1 MEIKR
6 CSTRFDIVRRN
17 DSRLGKPKSAVEAS
31 SYISRSI
38 LESERTGEKHY
49 PKPHEDL
56 VFQTVMLPKNA
67 PEEYRDRQVL
77 WNAVEQNEK
86 HCRAQLARSMRASL
100 PNEWTYEVAESFVQD
115 YIKRNFVDEG
125 MCADVAIHDSVNPD
139 GQRNL
144 HFHLL
149 LTMTPIME
157 DGSWGK
163 RQEKRHKLDKNGEW
177 KKKANG
183 KWDYENVQLTDWN
196 DKGKARQWR
205 SDLVESINA
214 MNEKLSIDS
223 RWEHR
228 SNKELGME
236 ELPTVH
242 LGQVATVLERKGIH
256 TDRGNLNR
264 QITMLNNA
272 IRHARAGYEVA
283 KKTYDELLAKPM
295 VAIKKAKNEIT
306 ELLDN
311 VVARYGRLK
320 LPVMSNKYMR
330 FITGRDKLQEKEVA
344 EDFIEKSG
352 VTTFDELRDYIKSG
366 DVVFENLNQQIA
378 TKQKQSEKLEQKIN
392 SYKLYKP
399 YMEAHKISKSL
410 TGREKRKYDRENA
423 YLLDGY
429 SEQYRAFHSLL
440 EEGEK
445 ITPKAWTKE
454 YQTTLS
460 EIHNLLVE
468 RAKRSYD
475 LSRAEVIRFN
485 KHDLER
491 VMENESHRRGHS
503 QYRNKNKE
511 SL

>member
-1 MEIKR
+1 MNR
-6 CSTRFDIVRRN
+6 LSTRFDIVRRN
-17 DSRLGKPKSAVEAS
+17 DSRLGKPKSAIEAS
-31 SYISRSI
+31 SYISRSV

-56 VFQTVMLPKNA
+56 VFQTIMLPVNA
-67 PEEYRDRQVL
+67 PEEYQDRQTL

-100 PNEWTYEVAESFVQD
+100 PNDWTYEVAEEFVQD

-125 MCADVAIHDSVNPD
+125 MCADVAIHDSVNQF

-196 DKGKARQWR
+196 DKGKAKQWR
-205 SDLVESINA
+205 KDLAESINVT
-214 MNEKLSIDS
+214 NEKLTIDTK
-223 RWEHR
+223 WEYR
-228 SNKELGME
+228 SNKELGMDE
-236 ELPTVH
+236 IPTIH
-242 LGQVATVLERKGIH
+242 LGQVATVLERKGIM
-256 TDRGNLNR
+256 TDRGNVNR
-264 QITMLNNA
+264 QIKLLNEA
-272 IRHARAGYEVA
+272 IRQAKAGYEVA
-283 KKTYDELLAKPM
+283 KKSYEELLAKPM
-295 VAIKKAKNEIT
+295 EVIKKVKNEIT
-306 ELLDN
+306 DLIDK

-330 FITGRDKLQEKEVA
+330 YVTGRDKLQEKEVA
-344 EDFIEKSG
+344 EDFIEKTG
-352 VTTFDELRDYIKSG
+352 VSTFDELRDYIQTG
-366 DVVFENLNQQIA
+366 DSEFERLNQQISM
-378 TKQKQSEKLEQKIN
+378 KQEKGEKLAQKIN
-392 SYKLYKP
+392 AYKIYKP
-399 YMEAHKISKSL
+399 YMEAHKMSKAL
-410 TGREKRKYDRENA
+410 AGREKRKYDKENA

-429 SEQYRAFHSLL
+429 SEQYRAFHSHL
-440 EEGEK
+440 EDGEK
-445 ITPKAWTKE
+445 ITPKAWSKE
-454 YQTTLS
+454 YLATLS
-460 EIHNLLVE
+460 ELNALLVE
-468 RAKRSYD
+468 RAKQSYD

-485 KHDLER
+485 KRDLDR
-491 VMENESHRRGHS
+491 VMENESHRRGRT
-503 QYRNKNKE
+503 QNRNRNEE